1 MKRCYNTRV
10 ARLARIA
17 CALITLAL
25 ILPAAAGAY
34 SWPLRPFYKAHVI
47 RGYFNDPRK
56 VGTTTSFHFGV
67 DIVAADLEPVYAVE
81 AGRARVR
88 TSSVSVVARGRTLS
102 YWHIQPAVHNGQ
114 FVSFHQVV
122 GYIEPG
128 MEHLHLAEFR
138 NGSYVNPLRMG
149 GLAPFID
156 DTVPRIPT
164 ITYYVAGTVLP
175 IPVAEVRGTVDL
187 TADAYDVPP
196 LPKPQ
201 PEWVDTRLAPAL
213 VRWRIVQ
220 GHTVVQHWRTAAD
233 FRTFLLPSSLFS
245 FVYAPGTY
253 QNRPN
258 RPGRYEYFL
267 AQNFDTRTLPNGLYN
282 VEVEAWD
289 TQENIGRA
297 SYAFIIG
304 N

>member
-10 ARLARIA
+10 APLARGV
-17 CALITLAL
+17 CALFVLAL

-56 VGTTTSFHFGV
+56 VGATTSFHFGV
-67 DIVAADLEPVYAVE
+67 DVVAADNEPVYAVE

-88 TSSVSVVARGRTLS
+88 TTSVSVIARGRTLS
-102 YWHIQPAVHNGQ
+102 YWHIHPAVRNGQ
-114 FVSFHQVV
+114 HVSFHQVV

-138 NGSYVNPLRMG
+138 NGGYINPLRIG

-164 ITYYVAGTVLP
+164 ITFYLDGRP
-175 IPVAEVRGTVDL
+175 IPVAEVRGIVDL
-187 TADAYDVPP
+187 TTDAHDLPP
-196 LPKPQ
+196 LPLPP
-201 PEWVDTRLAPAL
+201 PEWTQTRLAPAL

-220 GHTVVQHWRTAAD
+220 GQTQIRPWQTSVD
-233 FRTFLLPSSLFS
+233 FRTFLIPSTLFS

-258 RPGRYEYFL
+258 RPGRYEYYL
-267 AQNFDTRTLPNGLYN
+267 ARNFDTRTMPNGLYN

-297 SYAFIIG
+297 SYAFLVR

>member
-10 ARLARIA
+10 APLARGV
-17 CALITLAL
+17 CALFVLAL
-25 ILPAAAGAY
+25 LLPAAAGAY

-56 VGTTTSFHFGV
+56 VGATTSFHFGV
-67 DIVAADLEPVYAVE
+67 DIVAADHEPVYAVE

-88 TSSVSVVARGRTLS
+88 TTSVSVIARGRTLS
-102 YWHIQPAVHNGQ
+102 YWHIHPAVRNGQ
-114 FVSFHQVV
+114 HVSFHQVV

-138 NGSYVNPLRMG
+138 NGSYINPLRIG

-156 DTVPRIPT
+156 DVVPRVPT
-164 ITYYVAGTVLP
+164 ITFYLDGRP
-175 IPVAEVRGTVDL
+175 IPVAEVRGIVDL
-187 TADAYDVPP
+187 TTDAHDLPP
-196 LPKPQ
+196 LPLPP
-201 PEWVDTRLAPAL
+201 PEWAQTRLAPAL
-213 VRWRIVQ
+213 IRWRIVQ
-220 GHTVVQHWRTAAD
+220 GHAQIRPWQTSVD
-233 FRTFLLPSSLFS
+233 FRTFLIPSTLFT

-258 RPGRYEYFL
+258 RPGRYEYYL
-267 AQNFDTRTLPNGLYN
+267 ARNFDTRTLPNGLYN

-297 SYAFIIG
+297 SYAFLIR